1 MPERKDQKA
10 QTDRAAW
17 VRASSASM
25 PSRSQKR
32 ADTLTMK
39 KNLSRL
45 AAQATQP
52 SLADL
57 SR

>member
-1 MPERKDQKA
+1 VPERKDQRA
-10 QTDRAAW
+10 QTDRADW
-17 VRASSASM
+17 VRDSSASM

-45 AAQATQP
+45 ATQP